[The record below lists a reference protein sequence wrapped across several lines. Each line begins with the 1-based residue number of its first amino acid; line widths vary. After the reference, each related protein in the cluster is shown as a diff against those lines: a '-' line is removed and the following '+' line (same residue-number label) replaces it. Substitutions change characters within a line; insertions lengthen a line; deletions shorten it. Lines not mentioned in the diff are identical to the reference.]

1 MTANLKVSAKFCADN
16 PITVSR
22 NQVGHVNALS
32 HCTYNGKSLLH
43 VGNPSHQPSPDRVST
58 ADCTGG
64 SLRLGGNHTSCSLH
78 LITRVQGAS
87 WLVHPVKIISKIQL
101 PLDQQAWRGPRV
113 PRGFSPFDPTPPA
126 CGLVLGRALFCSALP
141 ITLVRRGFYAVQVLG
156 RARHRVGWLRSP
168 RSRSILWP
176 G

>member
-32 HCTYNGKSLLH
+32 HCTYNGTSLLH
-43 VGNPSHQPSPDRVST
+43 VGNPSHQPRQDRVST

-64 SLRLGGNHTSCSLH
+64 SLRLGGNHTS
-78 LITRVQGAS
+78 
-87 WLVHPVKIISKIQL
+87 KIQL
-101 PLDQQAWRGPRV
+101 PLDPQAWRGPSV

-126 CGLVLGRALFCSALP
+126 CGLVLGRALVCSALP
-141 ITLVRRGFYAVQVLG
+141 STLVRRGFNAVQVLG

-168 RSRSILWP
+168 LSRSILWP